1 MLVVTSV
8 TESTVHTAAD
18 IMKEAAQW
26 LIERDMPLWPLCEL
40 EPEKLTSHYHFE
52 NIFVG
57 WIKDQAIA
65 SLCLVENDPVFWPQ
79 VAHDESLFVHKLSVR
94 RSWAGLGF
102 AHAMLNWVIGQAHQ
116 RHKRYVR
123 LDCPACRHRLCEYYQ
138 RIGFNHVDTRDVGL
152 FDMAY
157 FEIDLN
163 PDRFTQADK

>member
-1 MLVVTSV
+1 MLVVSAV
-8 TESTVHTAAD
+8 TASTVHTAAD

-26 LIERDMPLWPLCEL
+26 LIERDMPLWPLSEL
-40 EPEKLTSHYHFE
+40 EPEKIINQYELNH
-52 NIFVG
+52 IFVG

-65 SLCLVENDPVFWPQ
+65 SLCLVEEDPIFWPQ
-79 VAHDESLFVHKLSVR
+79 VPQEQSLFVHKLSVR

-102 AHAMLNWVIGQAHQ
+102 AHAMLNWVIGQAFQ
-116 RHKRYVR
+116 RGKRYVR

-138 RIGFNHVDTRDVGL
+138 RIGFTHVATRDVGL

-163 PDRFTQADK
+163 PDQLTP